1 MKKSLTKKL
10 FIVTTSL
17 LMVFVFLTLSFQS
30 IFFEKFYTNK
40 KIKTLETEV
49 LSFKDYYTQYAS
61 NTFFLYSY
69 LQKFEQGNNAK
80 IAIFESNGQL
90 SPLTNPNKTKDPN
103 TLTILAE
110 IYNNLYSDP
119 EFKNK
124 VSKNNSVT
132 STSIDMPKY
141 NMKYITTICPLS
153 DGNIVIAISS
163 FQSITE
169 AGSIFKAF
177 YIYIISFAI
186 IIVLLLSYIYANL
199 ISKPLIKLNRV
210 AKEMSDLN
218 FSVKSDIE
226 SDDEIG
232 TLAKTLN
239 FLSLNLDN
247 ALSHL
252 KTANE
257 KLLKDIEKEKA
268 LENMRKDFIAGVSHE
283 LKTPI
288 ALIQGYAE
296 GIKDNVA
303 DEEGRDFYLDVII
316 DESNKMESLVTDMLE
331 LSKLES
337 PNFSLTLASFNI
349 KVLIENICQKLNSFI
364 IDKNI
369 VLTLN
374 LYDSYVNADEFRIE
388 QVLINF
394 LTNAIRHTT
403 DNGFIKI
410 TLKNL
415 DESNII
421 IFVENSGSKICED
434 DLINIWNKFYKVD
447 KSRSR
452 TFGGTGLGLSIVR
465 NILNLHKSKFG
476 VHNTESGVEFFFT
489 LSTSKN
495 DLLN

>member
-17 LMVFVFLTLSFQS
+17 LMIFVFLSLSFQS
-30 IFFEKFYTNK
+30 IFFEKFYTNR

-61 NTFFLYSY
+61 NPFFLYSY

-80 IAIFESNGQL
+80 IAIFESNGQI

-103 TLTILAE
+103 TIQILAD

-119 EFKNK
+119 ELKDK
-124 VSKNNSVT
+124 ISKSKSAT

-153 DGNIVIAISS
+153 DGNIVIAVSS

-169 AGSIFKAF
+169 AGSVFKAF
-177 YIYIISFAI
+177 YIYIIFFAI

-199 ISKPLIKLNRV
+199 ISKPLIKLNKV
-210 AKEMSDLN
+210 ANEMSNLN

-247 ALSHL
+247 ALSQL
-252 KTANE
+252 KTANK

-296 GIKDNVA
+296 GIKDNIT
-303 DEEGRDFYLDVII
+303 DEEGREFYLDVIL
-316 DESNKMESLVTDMLE
+316 DESNKMETLVTDMLE

-337 PNFSLTLASFNI
+337 PNFSLTLATFNI
-349 KVLIENICQKLNSFI
+349 KMLIETICQKLNSFI

-369 VLTLN
+369 ILTLN
-374 LYDSYVNADEFRIE
+374 LSDFYVNADKFRIE
-388 QVLINF
+388 QVIMNF
-394 LTNAIRHTT
+394 LTNAIRHTPG
-403 DNGFIKI
+403 NGFIKI
-410 TLKNL
+410 TLTKF
-415 DESNII
+415 DEFNV
-421 IFVENSGSKICED
+421 IFSIENSGSQISED
-434 DLINIWNKFYKVD
+434 DLTNIWDKFYKID

-452 TFGGTGLGLSIVR
+452 TFGGTGLGLSIVK
-465 NILNLHKSKFG
+465 NILHLHKSKFG

-489 LSTSKN
+489 LSNSKN
-495 DLLN
+495 EVLN

>member
-10 FIVTTSL
+10 FILTTSL
-17 LMVFVFLTLSFQS
+17 LMIFVFLSLSFQS

-49 LSFKDYYTQYAS
+49 VSFKDYYTQYAS
-61 NTFFLYSY
+61 NPFFLYSY
-69 LQKFEQGNNAK
+69 LQRFEQGNNAK

-110 IYNNLYSDP
+110 IYSNLYSDP

-132 STSIDMPKY
+132 STSIDMSKY
-141 NMKYITTICPLS
+141 NMKYIATICPLP
-153 DGNIVIAISS
+153 DGNIVIAVSS

-199 ISKPLIKLNRV
+199 ISKPLIKLNKV
-210 AKEMSDLN
+210 AKQMSDLD

-349 KVLIENICQKLNSFI
+349 KVLIETICQKLNSFI

-394 LTNAIRHTT
+394 LTNAIRHTP

-410 TLKNL
+410 TLKNF
-415 DESNII
+415 DESNVILS
-421 IFVENSGSKICED
+421 VENSGSQISED
-434 DLINIWNKFYKVD
+434 DSANIWNKFYKVD

-452 TFGGTGLGLSIVR
+452 TFGGTGLGLSIVK
-465 NILNLHKSKFG
+465 NILHLHKSKFG

-489 LSTSKN
+489 LSIFN
-495 DLLN
+495 DEVLS